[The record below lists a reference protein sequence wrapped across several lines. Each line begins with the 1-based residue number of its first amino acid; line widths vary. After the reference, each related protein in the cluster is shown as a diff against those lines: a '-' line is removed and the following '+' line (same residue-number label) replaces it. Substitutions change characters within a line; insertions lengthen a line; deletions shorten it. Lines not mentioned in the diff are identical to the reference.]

1 MSDHM
6 KNTHKEAERE
16 IAVNVKEEISKL
28 NKHLEEKND
37 LLKLKNVSLE
47 KELRYTDLALK
58 QSELEKNQLKKQLN
72 DEVVKQNSVLN
83 EEAKLQREVIKE
95 YEMAQQTETNS
106 DKSEVIT
113 EKDNF
118 SLQCSE
124 CTFTSKDSKIMKGH
138 TAAKHGAFKCSSK
151 QSKLENHVKSIHGA
165 HAHREYSC
173 NKCPDTFKSEN
184 ALQVHKKQY
193 HYNKWFT
200 CDECGSQ
207 CNKLNELEQHKAM
220 FHNQPTQNKKMCR

>member
-1 MSDHM
+1 
-6 KNTHKEAERE
+6 
-16 IAVNVKEEISKL
+16 
-28 NKHLEEKND
+28 
-37 LLKLKNVSLE
+37 
-47 KELRYTDLALK
+47 
-58 QSELEKNQLKKQLN
+58 
-72 DEVVKQNSVLN
+72 
-83 EEAKLQREVIKE
+83 
-95 YEMAQQTETNS
+95 MAQQTETNS

-113 EKDNF
+113 EKDNL

-124 CTFTSKDSKIMKGH
+124 CTFTSKDSTIMKGH

-151 QSKLENHVKSIHGA
+151 QSKLENQVKSIHGA
-165 HAHREYSC
+165 HTHREYSC

-220 FHNQPTQNKKMCR
+220 FHNQFTQNKKMCRYFRRGFCRYRYNCKFVHENLQQAKCNYCDEVFMSHYKLKQHIMSYHSSNTTQVTGRNVGT